1 MRTWSANHFFV
12 LKELVKRDFRGR
24 YAGSVLGFA
33 WSFVQPLWQLV
44 LFSFV
49 FSVVLRVSPAGE
61 RTQSFGIFLF
71 CGLLPWLAVQEGAM
85 RSATVITDQAN
96 LVKKL
101 SFPSEILVASVVLA
115 ALLHEAIAAAV
126 FLLVLGLTQ
135 GLSLGGLPVLL
146 IAIPLQLCLTLG
158 LGLLFASM
166 QVFLRDIAQILTMV
180 FGAWFYLT
188 PIVYP
193 LAYVPARWRGWV
205 ESNPMTALVQLYRQS
220 FLGQQVSLVPGTL
233 TLAAAAAGALLL
245 GAWTFTRLKGTFA
258 DQI

>member
-1 MRTWSANHFFV
+1 MKTWSTSHLFV

-49 FSVVLRVSPAGE
+49 FSVVLKVSPAGE
-61 RTQSFGIFLF
+61 RTQSFGVFLF

-85 RSATVITDQAN
+85 RSATVITDQAS

-115 ALLHEAIAAAV
+115 ALLHEAIAVAV
-126 FLLVLGLTQ
+126 FLVVLGLTQ
-135 GLSLGGLPVLL
+135 GFAPGGLPVLL
-146 IAIPLQLCLTLG
+146 VAIPLQLCLTLG
-158 LGLLFASM
+158 LGLLFAAV

-193 LAYVPARWRGWV
+193 LAYVPERWRGWV

-220 FLGQQVSLVPGTL
+220 FLGQRMALVPGTL
-233 TLAAAAAGALLL
+233 TLAVVAAGALLA
-245 GAWTFTRLKGTFA
+245 GIWVFTRLKVTFA